1 MKKKVLINFLQ
12 VAVVFGGLYF
22 YLKNKQKKSTDN
34 SQQKDAEKPEILHI
48 INDDLEEVFQLA
60 KINDPFFLAKFKK
73 IYPEFCNKIISLYP
87 DILNS
92 ELIFCAYIKLN
103 FSTKEI
109 ANYTFVTKKA
119 VQVRKSR
126 LRKKF
131 NIPSGEDLYIWFK
144 KL

>member
-1 MKKKVLINFLQ
+1 MKKKVLINSLW
-12 VAVVFGGLYF
+12 VTAALGGLYF
-22 YLKNKQKKSTDN
+22 YLKNNRRKSIVSNQPKETEKSDN
-34 SQQKDAEKPEILHI
+34 RHVINEDFEEI
-48 INDDLEEVFQLA
+48 FQLA
-60 KINDPFFLAKFKK
+60 KINDPSFLAKFKK
-73 IYPEFCNKIISLYP
+73 IYPELCNKIISLYP

-92 ELIFCAYIKLN
+92 ELIFCAYISLN

-109 ANYTFVTKKA
+109 AKYTFVTQKA

>member
-1 MKKKVLINFLQ
+1 MKKKVLIHSVQ
-12 VAVVFGGLYF
+12 VAVVFGALYF
-22 YLKNKQKKSTDN
+22 YFKNKKKKPIEDR
-34 SQQKDAEKPEILHI
+34 QQKETKKPADRNL
-48 INDDLEEVFQLA
+48 INNELDEVFRLA
-60 KINDPFFLAKFKK
+60 KINDPSFLSKFKET
-73 IYPEFCNKIISLYP
+73 YPEFCSKIISLYP

-92 ELIFCAYIKLN
+92 ELIFCAYISLN

-109 ANYTFVTKKA
+109 AKYTFVTHKA